1 MDTFLVHIDK
11 YWRGRFWFDQG
22 SQNSKFISPANWN
35 WLNQKSWRKMDLESV
50 RRYLEKGGGE
60 DEDKNASTIN
70 GLPLRFFERFI
81 MQDLRVDLIEPGR
94 LICTFK
100 VPQRL
105 LVLTLLL
112 KTHFSISLSLSL
124 SLFIAFT
131 FSSYWVI
138 QRRPISL
145 YDKTRTT
152 LVSVCEK
159 LFKIR
164 PLIAEK
170 IWEQ

>member
-1 MDTFLVHIDK
+1 MVVSSDTPTNLCFILW
-11 YWRGRFWFDQG
+11 YLLG
-22 SQNSKFISPANWN
+22 SVFNPSLIMVSTIWNSA
-35 WLNQKSWRKMDLESV
+35 LSV

-124 SLFIAFT
+124 FIAFT

>member
-22 SQNSKFISPANWN
+22 SQNSKFIASQKKKKSKFIYLFFWGENSKFISPANWN
-35 WLNQKSWRKMDLESV
+35 WLNQKSWKKMDLESV

-60 DEDKNASTIN
+60 EEDRNASTIN

-112 KTHFSISLSLSL
+112 KTHFSLSLYSIHI
-124 SLFIAFT
+124 F
-131 FSSYWVI
+131 
-138 QRRPISL
+138 
-145 YDKTRTT
+145 
-152 LVSVCEK
+152 
-159 LFKIR
+159 
-164 PLIAEK
+164 
-170 IWEQ
+170 

>member
-1 MDTFLVHIDK
+1 MVSTI
-11 YWRGRFWFDQG
+11 W
-22 SQNSKFISPANWN
+22 NSA
-35 WLNQKSWRKMDLESV
+35 LSV

-112 KTHFSISLSLSL
+112 KTHLSLSLSL
-124 SLFIAFT
+124 SL
-131 FSSYWVI
+131 
-138 QRRPISL
+138 SL
-145 YDKTRTT
+145 
-152 LVSVCEK
+152 
-159 LFKIR
+159 
-164 PLIAEK
+164 
-170 IWEQ
+170 